1 LTPFVAEGMH
11 AQVCELLEI
20 LLKDTDA
27 DLLDMIQDLGATME
41 EQEQTQPQPQ
51 SQETA
56 APILDPVAS
65 AASGPTPMEGVTR

>member
-1 LTPFVAEGMH
+1 MPFATEGMH

-41 EQEQTQPQPQ
+41 EQSQPQPQ
-51 SQETA
+51 ETVA
-56 APILDPVAS
+56 TISDPAAS
-65 AASGPTPMEGVTR
+65 AASGPTPMEGVTSR